1 MPEPD
6 PPCCAGA
13 LLALVSCGLALDLA
27 SASASADE
35 LPGDKSDKVLETLS
49 TLLALRPSPP
59 SLPPAPAPCPLP
71 LGVQVGLKLLRVT
84 SEEGAHSERVTALAF
99 APDGKT
105 LISGSHDKSIA
116 AWDAAPLDAEEGAH
130 SWPTLYLTP
139 SALIRI
145 GALPTRTVEAGG
157 LRLAFQP

>member
-1 MPEPD
+1 MHQSRLQPAIFPPTEFCPGGFLYILERGLVLYSGRPRRQGSIWGDDVLLNNPELECGFP
-6 PPCCAGA
+6 AVA
-13 LLALVSCGLALDLA
+13 VSYTWVLAC
-27 SASASADE
+27 
-35 LPGDKSDKVLETLS
+35 
-49 TLLALRPSPP
+49 
-59 SLPPAPAPCPLP
+59 
-71 LGVQVGLKLLRVT
+71 
-84 SEEGAHSERVTALAF
+84 
-99 APDGKT
+99 DGKT